1 VTRRRGAR
9 GVSSTG
15 ADGKHAYLIHARES
29 DGRIIK
35 ALMVED
41 EHRLAER
48 YSNRICG
55 DLLADIEKIL
65 GDQPPD
71 HEAFRDGIY
80 RALYQLLVNVLSRPR
95 G

>member
-1 VTRRRGAR
+1 MAIG
-9 GVSSTG
+9 G
-15 ADGKHAYLIHARES
+15 DGKHSFLIHRRES

-55 DLLADIEKIL
+55 DLMADIEEIL
-65 GDQPPD
+65 GDQMPD
-71 HEAFRDGIY
+71 YEEFRDGIY
-80 RALYQLLVNVLSRPR
+80 RALHQLLVNVRVPSAQ